1 MATKKITPAQAA
13 QADQIIADANKPV
26 PAPAKDKE
34 FSVTKVFI
42 LKVNEAASAVLKH
55 QDTAV
60 QFFNMAKEAKS
71 KYNLSLQAFF
81 HYFDSS
87 IPPRMDA
94 KATPKIDQKYIDSH
108 AGFQRLRNL
117 YRIGSVGVKRTV
129 TNEGRKDKYNAKCR
143 AIADVL
149 RESKM
154 SKGLVK
160 KLFAILDTSKNKTY
174 TADVMGLIW
183 PVTVAEVQESAA
195 KSAKT
200 A

>member
-1 MATKKITPAQAA
+1 MATKKTTPATSKNPDGSAVQPVTKDELAILDSAA
-13 QADQIIADANKPV
+13 KTGTV
-26 PAPAKDKE
+26 PAKQPAE
-34 FSVTKVFI
+34 FTVTKVFI
-42 LKVNEAASAVLKH
+42 IKVNEAASAVLKH

-60 QFFNMAKEAKS
+60 QFFNMAKEAKA

-117 YRIGSVGVKRTV
+117 YRIGSVGVNRTV

-174 TADVMGLIW
+174 TDDVMGPIW
-183 PVTVAEVQESAA
+183 PAN
-195 KSAKT
+195 
-200 A
+200 